1 MLSFVLSRALLRS
14 AIFPTTQRL
23 PMRAVLSKQCL
34 ALSARK
40 NFGTTTTNDRDS
52 ESTTASESGPEPEP
66 EPKSK
71 RKSSKKGKE
80 EKATKR
86 RAKKKVETKK
96 SMPCSVTFDSRAC
109 IQCSRPLT
117 LVVIRPEHKPPKPP
131 GSPFTLWFSDW
142 CREQPKIESLE
153 TAQGTVKK
161 AAQIWHTV
169 SEYEKQVCIQ
179 FYPGARVF

>member
-14 AIFPTTQRL
+14 AILPTTQRL

-34 ALSARK
+34 ALSAQR
-40 NFGTTTTNDRDS
+40 NFGTTTTNHRDS
-52 ESTTASESGPEPEP
+52 ESTTASESGPEPG
-66 EPKSK
+66 PKSK

-80 EKATKR
+80 KKATKR

-96 SMPCSVTFDSRAC
+96 SMPRSVTFDSRAC

-117 LVVIRPEHKPPKPP
+117 LVVIRPEDRPPKSP
-131 GSPFTLWFSDW
+131 GSIFALWFSDW
-142 CREQPKIESLE
+142 YREQPKTDSLE
-153 TAQGTVKK
+153 TARDTVKK

-169 SEYEKQVCIQ
+169 SENEKQVCIQ